1 MQRVRVPISSFQFG
15 EISDSLGMR
24 TDTPIYAAS
33 AERLENMVVMT
44 EGSVKKRTGLK
55 FIYDYG
61 ITYSSSNPEQSHLF
75 PYVFDDNEEYIIS
88 IEHQK
93 VRCFSSPHPMTPSA
107 STNTKPTK
115 YRMTNLLARSLTT

>member
-15 EISDSLGMR
+15 EISDSLRMR

-55 FIYDYG
+55 F
-61 ITYSSSNPEQSHLF
+61 F
-75 PYVFDDNEEYIIS
+75 
-88 IEHQK
+88 
-93 VRCFSSPHPMTPSA
+93 MT
-107 STNTKPTK
+107 TV
-115 YRMTNLLARSLTT
+115 LLTTLQTQSSLICFLLCLMRMKNI